1 MTIENQNTETNMTP
15 ISKKPKLSKA
25 LDEHIARDE
34 QEARQQATS
43 FTGSALHQSIISPI
57 HMANLPLSIL
67 EHIQQ
72 HANTGNVI
80 TSLPNS
86 SITITPSD
94 MDYHQTI
101 TVSNNIAS
109 TPDNHN
115 KKIDEKAKGLTAD
128 EKRQRRLLRNRLAA
142 KDCRKKKKEYIKQME
157 QTITRL
163 EMEKEELN
171 DKIVELK
178 AKATLI
184 PSNDQ
189 MMMNSDDNYRLIK
202 EVGELNAKLGNMK

>member
-1 MTIENQNTETNMTP
+1 MTIENQNMENNMTP

-25 LDEHIARDE
+25 LDEHITRDE

-72 HANTGNVI
+72 HANSVI

-86 SITITPSD
+86 SITTITPND

-101 TVSNNIAS
+101 TSSNNLTS
-109 TPDNHN
+109 TPDNN
-115 KKIDEKAKGLTAD
+115 NTKTDEKAKGLTAD

-163 EMEKEELN
+163 EKEKEELN

-178 AKATLI
+178 ANATLI